1 MPGSLLA
8 ARVGGRVP
16 PGPLIVGGVLAG
28 AVVMACFG
36 LATDPWV
43 AGAAYAAT
51 GAVWGVWNVA
61 LLSLRQAIVPDR
73 LMGRVVGAVRMIGF
87 GSIRSGRCS
96 AAWSRDPL
104 GCGPGSCSARPC
116 WPWPPWPPPR

>member
-1 MPGSLLA
+1 M
-8 ARVGGRVP
+8 
-16 PGPLIVGGVLAG
+16 IVGGVLVG

-51 GAVWGVWNVA
+51 GAVWGVWNVT

-73 LMGRVVGAVRMIGF
+73 LMGRVVGAVRLIG
-87 GSIRSGRCS
+87 SAPSRSGRCS
-96 AAWSRDPL
+96 AAWSPAPW
-104 GCGPGSCSARPC
+104 GCGRRSWVARPC